1 MNCKENLIVKKK
13 NKVKVLI
20 IDSYI
25 SRNHPKILND
35 EIIEIRTNFINVDES
50 LGHGTAIYGILR
62 KKMEIAQFYSLP
74 INDNLSE
81 EELIQIL
88 SYVANYNI
96 TFDII
101 NISLGIS
108 FCKNYT
114 LLYAI
119 CEKLVKKGSIL
130 ISAFNNDGS
139 ISFPAAFDNV
149 IGVTSSNNCIAI
161 DEFEYY
167 EDSVLNIGAKGGIQR
182 LLWNNPKYIFLSGNS
197 FACAYVTSKA
207 IQFLYEEKCNYMDL
221 MDKFKEISKSI
232 YKYTTRNDYSL
243 LESVP
248 FSIKKAALFPF
259 NKEMHSLLRFKE
271 LLSFEIINVYDS
283 KKSIYLGRMVSEILD
298 GVESNLIIKS
308 IKDFDYMNIDTII
321 VGHIDSFNNEDEKKS
336 FIHFILDLIEKGVN
350 IYSFENILKTNQN
363 KNYFYPRINSE
374 NTFPYREGMLYHIT
388 TPILGFMGTTSSQGK
403 FTLQLEIRKRLLKEG
418 YLVGEIGTEPSS
430 LLFSMD
436 AVIPMGYNSTVEIVG
451 KELINYVNNVL
462 FKISKKNVEI
472 ILAGAQ
478 AGTLCYDT
486 GNLSRFNID
495 IYSYM
500 LAIDPD
506 FIILSFNSYDDI
518 EYLARTVS
526 FIESAFNTK
535 VIALVMFPLELK
547 DGYFSLFK
555 AKQYVSNDKYINLKR
570 SLESKIG
577 INVYRLDDCLE
588 INDLYEHIIKNFE

>member
-1 MNCKENLIVKKK
+1 MNCKESLIVEKK
-13 NKVKVLI
+13 NKIKVLI

-25 SRNHPKILND
+25 SKNHPKILND
-35 EIIEIRTNFINVDES
+35 EIIEIKTDFINVDTN

-62 KKMEIAQFYSLP
+62 KKIEIAQFYSLP

-81 EELIQIL
+81 EQLIQVL
-88 SYVANYNI
+88 DYVMNYNI

-108 FCKNYT
+108 FCQNYT
-114 LLYAI
+114 ILYSI

-149 IGVTSSNNCIAI
+149 IGVVSSDKCIAI
-161 DEFEYY
+161 DDFEYY
-167 EDSVLNIGAKGGIQR
+167 EDEVLNIAAKGGIQK

-197 FACAYVTSKA
+197 FSCAHVTSQA
-207 IQFLYEEKCNYMDL
+207 IQFLYDEKCDYINL
-221 MDKFKEISKSI
+221 MNKFKKISKRI
-232 YKYTTRNDYSL
+232 YRYNTRKDYSL
-243 LESVP
+243 LESIP

-259 NKEMHSLLRFKE
+259 NKEIHSLLRFKQ
-271 LLSFEIINVYDS
+271 LLNFDIVNVYDL

-298 GVESNLIIKS
+298 GVDSDLIINS
-308 IKDFDYMNIDTII
+308 IINFDYTNIDTLI
-321 VGHIDSFNNEDEKKS
+321 VGHVDSFKNNDEKNS
-336 FIHFILDLIEKGVN
+336 FIHFLISLIEKGVN
-350 IYSFENILKTNQN
+350 IYCFENILKTSQH
-363 KNYFYPRINSE
+363 KNYFYPKISSE
-374 NTFPYREGMLYHIT
+374 NAFPYREGMLYRIT

-403 FTLQLEIRKRLLKEG
+403 FTLQLEIRKRLLKDG
-418 YLVGEIGTEPSS
+418 YSVGEVGTEPSS

-436 AVIPMGYNSTVEIVG
+436 AVVPMGYNSTVEIIG
-451 KELINYVNNVL
+451 KELINYINNIL
-462 FKISKKNVEI
+462 FKISNKNVEI

-506 FIILSFNSYDDI
+506 FVILSFNSFDNI
-518 EYLARTVS
+518 EYLIKTVS

-547 DGYFSLFK
+547 DGYFSVFK
-555 AKQYVSNDKYINLKR
+555 AKQYVSNDSYLKLKR
-570 SLESKIG
+570 NLESKIG
-577 INVYRLDDCLE
+577 INVYRLDDYCE
-588 INDLYEHIIKNFE
+588 INNLYEHIIKSFE